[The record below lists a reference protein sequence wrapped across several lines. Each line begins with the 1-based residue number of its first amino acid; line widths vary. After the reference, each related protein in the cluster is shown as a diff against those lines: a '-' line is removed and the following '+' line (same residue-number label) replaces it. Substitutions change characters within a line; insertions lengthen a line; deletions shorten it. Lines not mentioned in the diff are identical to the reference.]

1 MKIKIADIRMLL
13 VVIGGGL
20 MFGSV
25 SSLRITVP
33 AYIELVNHQHLAALD
48 KQSAE
53 FELLCRQRLN
63 Q

>member
-25 SSLRITVP
+25 SSLRMAVP
-33 AYIELVNHQHLAALD
+33 TYIELANNQRLAALD

-53 FELLCRQRLN
+53 FELLCRQRLK

>member
-25 SSLRITVP
+25 SSLRMAVP
-33 AYIELVNHQHLAALD
+33 TYIELANNQRLAALD